1 MNDQQQLPAMPMS
14 RRTVLKAGGG
24 LGAAVALTG
33 LDWALLSPAEQ
44 ALAAPGGAVKLN
56 VLFIGAHPD
65 DEAGTLGAL
74 GQWNENYG
82 LKAGVITITRGE
94 GGGNAVGLE
103 EGPPLGMLREA
114 EERRAVAYAGI
125 ENIFN
130 LDGLD
135 FYYTASAPLSYD
147 VWGGEAVLSRIVR
160 VVRATRPEVIVTMNP
175 SAVEGNHGNH
185 QQAAMFAVEAYLAA
199 GDPKRFP
206 EHLAEGFRP
215 WQPRRILRSG
225 ANGVGGTGEGGVA
238 AGYKPTVASDVV
250 FGAWNGTF
258 SPRHG
263 KRWSELL
270 DLARWEYV
278 TQGWAEFAPGTSDP
292 ARITNQWLTVI
303 HSRSPIID
311 PTSGPDAALRGAA
324 LPIPG
329 GLPLGTL
336 IDLRPER
343 FEAVAGQAVPI
354 TVTVTAAQ
362 KLDAG
367 RLTLTVPDGWTTSAP
382 VSVPPLRAGASFS
395 TTVRVTAAPGAA
407 IGTQVRVEA
416 TLQVGA
422 ARGMTFAQLR
432 VAGAVEATIK
442 PLEEIQSFRNWTAA
456 LGFKH
461 LDVLVPELFAVGQGR
476 TRDLEI
482 VVQNFSDV
490 TQSGEVALSVPAGFA
505 AAPASVSYPP
515 LAAGNTTTVT
525 FHVSN
530 TDTSIPTA
538 NRPANRG
545 SWPVVV
551 HATSSSGSADRNVVM
566 NLVPTRHVQRVAV
579 PPVINGVM
587 AAGEYPGDPI
597 AVDTIWDGS
606 PMGGTTPSISCQ
618 TWITHDDANFYLF
631 LKVVDDIRGTILPKE
646 DNKRQRRTDSVE
658 INIDPRGDAPNTAHT
673 FIAGI
678 MPSMDSMTGAPGVG
692 RDRDNWQG
700 EAHVTAPGMDVKV
713 VMAPTTASYTG
724 YDMEVKIPFAVLPDN
739 LDPKQVG
746 FNVVINDSDTQNKA
760 AQRRVG
766 WSTFPGMRADPWRWG
781 ILTLDVEDAGSR
793 PKSPTLP
800 DTAARS
806 VSSPQSILQS
816 AADQVPLGG
825 FSPATHELKILSS
838 AVSGGIVRVA
848 LQTPRAGTSR
858 VFVWDGTAVRGE
870 TEVAVKAGR
879 TDISFRSDTTAKGTQ
894 TGDLSGS
901 TAAPV
906 LAVSFESSSGVAASR
921 AMLGGRSA

>member
-1 MNDQQQLPAMPMS
+1 MNDQQPPSAMSMS

-33 LDWALLSPAEQ
+33 LNWAVLSPAEQ

-74 GQWNENYG
+74 GQWNEDHG
-82 LKAGVITITRGE
+82 MKAGVITITRGE

-114 EERRAVAYAGI
+114 EERRAVSYAGI

-147 VWGGEAVLSRIVR
+147 VWGGDALLNRIVR
-160 VVRATRPEVIVTMNP
+160 VVRATRPDVIVTMNP

-199 GDPKRFP
+199 GDPTRFP
-206 EHLAEGFRP
+206 EHFAEGFEP

-225 ANGVGGTGEGGVA
+225 ANGVGATGPDGVA

-258 SPRHG
+258 SARHN

-278 TQGWAEFAPGTSDP
+278 TQGWAAFAPGTTDP
-292 ARITNQWLTVI
+292 ARISNQWLTVI
-303 HSRSPIID
+303 HSRTPIVD
-311 PTSGPDAALRGAA
+311 PTSGADAALRGAA
-324 LPIPG
+324 LPIAG

-343 FEAVAGQAVPI
+343 FEAVAGQPVPI
-354 TVTVTAAQ
+354 TVTVTAAE
-362 KLDAG
+362 KLDGG
-367 RLTLTVPDGWTTSAP
+367 RLNITVPDGWTASAP
-382 VSVPPLRAGASFS
+382 RSVPSLRAGASFS
-395 TTVRVTAAPGAA
+395 TTVRVTAPAGAV
-407 IGTQVRVEA
+407 IGSQVRVEA
-416 TLQVGA
+416 TLQAGA
-422 ARGMTFAQLR
+422 ASGTTFAQLR

-442 PLEEIQSFRNWTAA
+442 PLEEIQSFRDWTAA
-456 LGFKH
+456 IGVKH

-482 VVQNFSDV
+482 VVRNFSDA
-490 TQSGEVALSVPAGFA
+490 TQSGEVALSLPAGFA
-505 AAPASVSYPP
+505 VTPASAPYPA
-515 LAAGNTTTVT
+515 LAAGDTTSLVFKVT
-525 FHVSN
+525 N
-530 TDTSIPTA
+530 TDATITTA

-551 HATSSSGSADRNVVM
+551 HATSGSGSADRPVVM
-566 NLVPTRHVQRVAV
+566 NLVPTLHVERAAVA
-579 PPVINGVM
+579 PVVNGVM
-587 AAGEYPGDPI
+587 GAGEYPGDPI
-597 AVDTIWDGS
+597 MVDTIWDGS
-606 PMGGTTPSISCQ
+606 PMGGTNPTISCQ

-631 LKVVDDIRGTILPKE
+631 LRVVDDIRGTILPKE

-658 INIDPRGDAPNTAHT
+658 IYIDPRGDAPNTAHT

-700 EAHVTAPGMDVKV
+700 EARVTAPGMEVKV
-713 VMAPTTASYTG
+713 VMASTTASYTG

-739 LDPKQVG
+739 LDPNHVG
-746 FNVVINDSDTQNKA
+746 FNVVVNDSDTQNKA
-760 AQRRVG
+760 AQNRVG

-781 ILTLDVEDAGSR
+781 IVTLDVPDAGSK
-793 PKSPTLP
+793 PKAPTLP

-806 VSSPQSILQS
+806 VASPQSILQS
-816 AADQVPLGG
+816 AEDQVPLGG
-825 FSPATHELKILSS
+825 FSPAKHELKVLSS
-838 AVSGGIVRVA
+838 SVSGGVVTAA
-848 LQTPRAGTSR
+848 LQTPHAGTAR
-858 VFVWDGTAVRGE
+858 LFVWDGTATRGG

-879 TDISFRSDTTAKGTQ
+879 TDVRFSTDTNAKGTQ
-894 TGDLSGS
+894 NGDLRG
-901 TAAPV
+901 TPDAPV
-906 LAVSFESSSGVAASR
+906 LAVSLETADGVAATR